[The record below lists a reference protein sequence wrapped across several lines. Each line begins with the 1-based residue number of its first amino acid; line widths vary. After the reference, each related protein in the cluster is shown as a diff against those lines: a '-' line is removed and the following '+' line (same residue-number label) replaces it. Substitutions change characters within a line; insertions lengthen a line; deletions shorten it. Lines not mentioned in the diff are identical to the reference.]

1 MCLSSKLRREKFFE
15 NYNLKNEYSAEK
27 IEELK
32 KAIQEVIILITFF
45 DKSELRFFN
54 KSEFDNCK
62 LSGLYLL
69 SWCGKSFK

>member
-15 NYNLKNEYSAEK
+15 NYNLKNEYSAQK

-54 KSEFDNCK
+54 KS
-62 LSGLYLL
+62 
-69 SWCGKSFK
+69 